1 MAGRVLAVDPGTH
14 RVGLAL
20 SDESQQ
26 VASPL
31 RTVAAE
37 PLATLAARLAEVAR
51 EVGAMEVVVGLAT
64 NLDGSR
70 GDAARAGLALAEQ
83 LKRTT
88 RLPVTLYDERLTSV
102 AAERELIGQGVRRQ
116 RRRQVRDQ
124 MAATLIL
131 QGFLTRSGHGR

>member
-1 MAGRVLAVDPGTH
+1 MAVDPGTH